1 MKPIRSRFS
10 RAQILSYVEY
20 EDYSGSTPNNSNSF
34 EMEMQLKVDKAAEDI
49 DTNDKN
55 LKTIEE
61 TQDSNSNGVI
71 QSKSTE
77 DEAVK

>member
-1 MKPIRSRFS
+1 
-10 RAQILSYVEY
+10 
-20 EDYSGSTPNNSNSF
+20 
-34 EMEMQLKVDKAAEDI
+34 MQLKVDKAAEDI